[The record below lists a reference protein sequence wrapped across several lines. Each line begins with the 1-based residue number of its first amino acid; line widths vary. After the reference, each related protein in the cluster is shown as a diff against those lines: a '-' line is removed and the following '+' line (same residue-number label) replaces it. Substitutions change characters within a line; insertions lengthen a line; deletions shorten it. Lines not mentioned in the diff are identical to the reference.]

1 MKIRD
6 VILTEIF
13 DSNVSGTLVR
23 ATADLFTTE
32 ATIGDRKIVFNAAE
46 LGKNTW
52 EIEFFER
59 HRGSMTYG
67 KTGSGSEMQ
76 VFSFIIES
84 INELISRYHPD
95 EITFS
100 SHKADGN
107 RSALYSRI
115 IGKIK
120 VQGYHLSEIVSDQ
133 NADIFHIVRDDINL

>member
-6 VILTEIF
+6 IILNEIF
-13 DSNVSGTLVR
+13 DSNISGNLVR

-32 ATIGDRKIVFNAAE
+32 AAIGDRKIVFNAAE
-46 LGKNTW
+46 FDGNKW
-52 EIEFFER
+52 EIEFYER
-59 HRGSMTYG
+59 RRGSMSYG
-67 KTGSGSEMQ
+67 KTGAGSEMQ

-107 RSALYSRI
+107 RTDLYKKIVS
-115 IGKIK
+115 KIK
-120 VQGYHLSEIVSDQ
+120 VQGYHLSDIVAGQ
-133 NADIFHIVRDDINL
+133 HADIFRIVRDDN

>member
-6 VILTEIF
+6 FILNEIF
-13 DSNVSGTLVR
+13 DSNVPGTLVR
-23 ATADLFTTE
+23 ATSDLFTTE

-46 LGKNTW
+46 SDRNKW

-107 RSALYSRI
+107 RTDLYKKIVS
-115 IGKIK
+115 KIK
-120 VQGYHLSEIVSDQ
+120 IRGYHLSDIVAGQ
-133 NADIFHIVRDDINL
+133 HADIFRIIRDDN